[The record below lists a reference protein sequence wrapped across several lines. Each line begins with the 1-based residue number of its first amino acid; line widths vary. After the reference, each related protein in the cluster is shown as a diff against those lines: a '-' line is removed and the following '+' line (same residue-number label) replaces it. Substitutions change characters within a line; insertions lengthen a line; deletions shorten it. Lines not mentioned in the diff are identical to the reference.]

1 VNGDFYMRAIATIP
15 AKPAK
20 ATLATSRTPAAEEDD
35 SVGASLVVEAGG
47 RTVVEAP
54 VGADDV
60 MVPLEKAVS
69 VYLLRVTV
77 LVRVVVE
84 VSVVVVVA
92 SWAMASMG
100 RMTSFILTANPQ
112 TTFSFLP
119 SRNWFKMRNGST

>member
-1 VNGDFYMRAIATIP
+1 MRAIATIP

-54 VGADDV
+54 AGADDV

-100 RMTSFILTANPQ
+100 RMTADTSVKSFILTANPKRPSP
-112 TTFSFLP
+112 FFLL
-119 SRNWFKMRNGST
+119 GLV